1 MIAIF
6 ALSFSSIGQQLNL
19 IVQSRSFLA
28 GLSAIGSPFNS
39 AVGLAIFFGNEFS
52 AGEIVQRF
60 PRV

>member
-6 ALSFSSIGQQLNL
+6 ALSFSSIGQQLSL
-19 IVQSRSFLA
+19 I
-28 GLSAIGSPFNS
+28 
-39 AVGLAIFFGNEFS
+39 VGLAIFFGNEFS